1 MNKKVEIIFNK
12 KMSFYDEGKGESLV
26 FIHGNPTSSYL
37 WRNIAPEF
45 TDNFRVIVPDL
56 IGMGDSDKLDGID
69 NIDYNFNGQYKYLD
83 KLLSKLVLGDK
94 VHLVIHDW
102 GCGLGLKYARLN
114 AEKIKSISFME
125 GMVIPLTWEE
135 WPDGGTKI
143 FELFRSEVGETL
155 ILEKNYFVERILFN
169 DPISE
174 MSNETK
180 NEYLRPFAEAGE
192 GRRPTLTFPRNIPL
206 DNKPDETYNEIL
218 LNENFHKE
226 SNIPKLF
233 INAEPGFLLVGSQ
246 RDKIRKWSNLKE
258 VTVKGNHFIQ
268 EDSPQAI
275 TESLKV
281 FYQNLKMLN
290 N

>member
-1 MNKKVEIIFNK
+1 MIKKVEIIFNK

-206 DNKPDETYNEIL
+206 DSKPDDTYNEIL

-275 TESLKV
+275 TESLKA

>member
-206 DNKPDETYNEIL
+206 DTKPDDTYNEIL

-268 EDSPQAI
+268 EDSPHAI
-275 TESLKV
+275 TESLKA

>member
-1 MNKKVEIIFNK
+1 MAF
-12 KMSFYDEGKGESLV
+12 FDEGKGESLV

-37 WRNIAPEF
+37 WRNISPEF

-83 KLLSKLVLGDK
+83 ALLSKLALGDK
-94 VHLVIHDW
+94 IHLVIHDW

-135 WPDGGTKI
+135 WPDAGTKI
-143 FELFRSEVGETL
+143 FKLFRSEVGEEL

-180 NEYLRPFAEAGE
+180 NEYLRPFSKAGE
-192 GRRPTLTFPRNIPL
+192 GRRPTLSFPRNIPL
-206 DNKPDETYNEIL
+206 DTKPDETYNEIL
-218 LNENFHKE
+218 LNENFHME

-246 RDKIRKWSNLKE
+246 RDKIRKWNNIKE

-268 EDSPQAI
+268 EDSPKAI
-275 TESLKV
+275 TEYLKE
-281 FYQNLKMLN
+281 FYQNL
-290 N
+290 

>member
-206 DNKPDETYNEIL
+206 DSKPDDTYNEIL

-275 TESLKV
+275 TESLKA

>member
-192 GRRPTLTFPRNIPL
+192 GRRPTLSFPRNIPL
-206 DNKPDETYNEIL
+206 DSKPDDTYNEIL

-275 TESLKV
+275 TESLKA

>member
-1 MNKKVEIIFNK
+1 MYKKVEIIFNK

-192 GRRPTLTFPRNIPL
+192 GRRPTLSFPRNIPL
-206 DNKPDETYNEIL
+206 DSKPDDTYNEIL

-275 TESLKV
+275 TESLKA

>member
-125 GMVIPLTWEE
+125 GIVIPLTWEE

-206 DNKPDETYNEIL
+206 DTKPDDTYNEIL

-246 RDKIRKWSNLKE
+246 RDKIRKWNNLKE

-275 TESLKV
+275 TESLKA

>member
-206 DNKPDETYNEIL
+206 DSKPDDTYNEIL

-246 RDKIRKWSNLKE
+246 RDKIRKWNNLKE

-275 TESLKV
+275 TESLKA

>member
-192 GRRPTLTFPRNIPL
+192 GRRPTLSFPRNIPL
-206 DNKPDETYNEIL
+206 DSKPDDTYNEIL

-226 SNIPKLF
+226 SDIPKLF

-275 TESLKV
+275 TESLKA

>member
-125 GMVIPLTWEE
+125 GMVIPLTWDE

-206 DNKPDETYNEIL
+206 DTKPDDTYNEIL

-275 TESLKV
+275 TESLKA

>member
-206 DNKPDETYNEIL
+206 DTKPDDTYNEIL

-275 TESLKV
+275 TESLKA
-281 FYQNLKMLN
+281 FYQNLKK
-290 N
+290 

>member
-1 MNKKVEIIFNK
+1 MLNKKTSKVFDK
-12 KMSFYDEGKGESLV
+12 TMSYFDEGDGEALV

-37 WRNIAPEF
+37 WRNIAPNF

-56 IGMGDSDKLDGID
+56 IGMGDSDKLDGKD
-69 NIDYNFNGQYKYLD
+69 NVDYSFNGHFKYLD
-83 KLLSKLVLGDK
+83 ELISKLSLGSAI
-94 VHLVIHDW
+94 HLVIHDW

-135 WPDGGTKI
+135 WPDAGTKL
-143 FELFRSEVGETL
+143 FKLFRSEVGEEL

-169 DPISE
+169 DPLRE

-180 NEYLRPFAEAGE
+180 NEYLRPFNKAGE

-206 DNKPDETYNEIL
+206 DTKPDDTYNEIL
-218 LNENFHKE
+218 LNENFHME

-246 RDKIRKWSNLKE
+246 RDKIRKWNNIKE

-268 EDSPQAI
+268 EDSPKAI
-275 TESLKV
+275 TDYLKE
-281 FYQNLKMLN
+281 FYQNL
-290 N
+290 

>member
-12 KMSFYDEGKGESLV
+12 NMSFYDEGKGESLV

-206 DNKPDETYNEIL
+206 DTKPDDTYNEIL

-275 TESLKV
+275 TESLKA

>member
-94 VHLVIHDW
+94 IHLVIHDW

-143 FELFRSEVGETL
+143 FELFRSEVGESL

-206 DNKPDETYNEIL
+206 DTKPDDTYNEIL

-275 TESLKV
+275 TESLKA

>member
-125 GMVIPLTWEE
+125 GVVIPLTWEE

-206 DNKPDETYNEIL
+206 DTKPDDTYNEIL
-218 LNENFHKE
+218 LNDNFHKE

-275 TESLKV
+275 TESLKA

>member
-206 DNKPDETYNEIL
+206 DSKPDDTYNEIL

-226 SNIPKLF
+226 SDIPKLF

-275 TESLKV
+275 TESLKA